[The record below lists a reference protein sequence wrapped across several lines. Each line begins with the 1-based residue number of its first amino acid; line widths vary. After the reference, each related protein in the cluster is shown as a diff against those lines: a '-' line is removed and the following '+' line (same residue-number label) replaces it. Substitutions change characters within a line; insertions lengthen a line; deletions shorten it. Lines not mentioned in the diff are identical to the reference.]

1 MGMFI
6 LQTVTE
12 IINNNLDMDTT
23 TQIFVHVQLIMSLAV
38 LVLKVLI
45 TGCVT
50 WDIIKINIK

>member
-1 MGMFI
+1 MFI